1 MASSILLHDG
11 VEPSSS
17 LQPVSHPPASL
28 ACKIHYYTILLAS
41 KLLTSVRLY
50 IYCSFIVA
58 EMLPNSLSW
67 DLIFKIF
74 LGGMPPDPPR
84 MSMLCMLRVLCTPVC
99 DVHR

>member
-50 IYCSFIVA
+50 KLF
-58 EMLPNSLSW
+58 
-67 DLIFKIF
+67 
-74 LGGMPPDPPR
+74 
-84 MSMLCMLRVLCTPVC
+84 
-99 DVHR
+99 